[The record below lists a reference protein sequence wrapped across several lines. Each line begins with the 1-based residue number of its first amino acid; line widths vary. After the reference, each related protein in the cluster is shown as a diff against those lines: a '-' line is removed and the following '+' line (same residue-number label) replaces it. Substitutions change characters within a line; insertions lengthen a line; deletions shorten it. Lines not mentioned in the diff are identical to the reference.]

1 MKTRQN
7 GPYSTKVA
15 EAKQFCNYLRPVY
28 HTIVSHIHNFR
39 LNNQCKSSNVKNPTT
54 PLSKLVPIML
64 AFFAM
69 GFVDMVGT
77 ATNYAK
83 ADFTLSDTMANFLP
97 TMVFFWFLIMSVP
110 TSMIMNR
117 IGKRNTVLLSLAVTS
132 VSLIMPLVSYNFPVM
147 LVSFCLLGIGNTL
160 MQVSLN
166 PLVSLITTS
175 DKLASTLTFGQ
186 FVKAIASFITPIL
199 ASWAAVKFGNWKLV
213 FPVFAAFSILATLLL
228 WSTKVPENI
237 TANKSAGFLQCLK
250 LLANGTV
257 LLLFFGI
264 VAHVG
269 IDVGVNTCAPK
280 IIMERTGLPLET
292 AGKAT
297 SVYFL
302 FRTIGCLSGS
312 FILAKWK
319 DSKFFSASVAMMVL
333 SMIGLGFGRN
343 ELILYASLAFVG
355 FGNSNIFPI
364 IFSRALLSRPDKTNE
379 ISGLMIMGLIGGSI
393 FPLLMGITSD
403 ALSSQTGSVIIISTG
418 VIYLIILSRILLK
431 KQA

>member
-1 MKTRQN
+1 MNK
-7 GPYSTKVA
+7 ST
-15 EAKQFCNYLRPVY
+15 
-28 HTIVSHIHNFR
+28 TSIG
-39 LNNQCKSSNVKNPTT
+39 
-54 PLSKLVPIML
+54 KLAPIML

-83 ADFTLSDTMANFLP
+83 ADFALSDTVANFLP

-117 IGKRNTVLLSLAVTS
+117 IGKRNTVVLSLAVTS
-132 VSLIMPLVSYNFPVM
+132 ASLVLPLISYNFSVM
-147 LVSFCLLGIGNTL
+147 LVSFCLLGVGNTL

-166 PLVSLITTS
+166 PLVSLVTTKE
-175 DKLASTLTFGQ
+175 KLASTLTFGQ

-199 ASWAAVKFGNWKLV
+199 ASWAAVRFGDWRLV
-213 FPVFAAFSILATLLL
+213 FSVFAAFSVLATLLL
-228 WSTKVPENI
+228 WGTKVPEDSGGR
-237 TANKSAGFLQCLK
+237 KPAGFMQCLG
-250 LLANGTV
+250 LLGDSAV

-312 FILAKWK
+312 FILSRWK
-319 DSKFFSASVAMMVL
+319 DSRFLAVSVAMMAL
-333 SMIGLGFGRN
+333 SMLGLAFLGN
-343 ELILYASLAFVG
+343 ETGIYASLALAG
-355 FGNSNIFPI
+355 FGNSNVFSI

-379 ISGLMIMGLIGGSI
+379 VSGLMIMGLIGGSV
-393 FPLLMGITSD
+393 FPLLMGILSD
-403 ALSSQTGSVIIISTG
+403 ALQSQIGSVIVISAG
-418 VIYLIILSRILLK
+418 VVYLAVLSRILLRK
-431 KQA
+431 NA